1 MDQHGLTWFDTF
13 MFWGTIIAA
22 WLVGEGGRVVIAG
35 AAGGLMRW
43 IMEEKRRLR
52 DGVVAVIAGAI
63 FAKYGTPV
71 GIELLDNWFG
81 PLDSGN
87 DQIRDSAAFAMGIG
101 GMTFGKL
108 IMAMFE
114 KYAKSL
120 KDGSQSR

>member
-1 MDQHGLTWFDTF
+1 MLEQLYWRDTTTCGIE
-13 MFWGTIIAA
+13 GTPPRRRPGPA
-22 WLVGEGGRVVIAG
+22 
-35 AAGGLMRW
+35 
-43 IMEEKRRLR
+43 EKRRLR